1 MQIKA
6 DLHVH
11 TTFSKDSIITPK
23 ELILYAKQVGLN
35 AVAVTDHNSLEG
47 AFKIAKEND
56 FLVIPGME
64 VSSIHGHIV
73 ALNVAERVPRDLS
86 ADDTVECIHKAGGI
100 AIACHP
106 FAWLKGSVGK
116 YVTAKFDAVEAVNA
130 SAFPFG
136 IASKKAVEL
145 AERLKLPSVAGTD
158 AHYGPVI
165 GCAYTLMEA
174 EPNVEAVIEAIT
186 KGRCEP
192 RGGCIPLNLRIENQG
207 RFLRRLFANRGQR
220 AS

>member
-23 ELILYAKQVGLN
+23 DLILYAKQVGLN

-56 FLVIPGME
+56 FLIIPGME

-73 ALNVAERVPRDLS
+73 ALNVKEGIPRDLS
-86 ADDTVECIHKAGGI
+86 ADETVERIHKAGGI

-116 YVTAKFDAVEAVNA
+116 YVTAKFDAVEALNA

-136 IASKKAVEL
+136 LASKKAIEL
-145 AERLKLPSVAGTD
+145 AERLKLPRVAGTD

-174 EPNVEAVIEAIT
+174 EPTVEAVIEAIT
-186 KGRCEP
+186 KGKCEP
-192 RGGCIPLNLRIENQG
+192 KGRGIPLNLRIENQG